1 MICISIVI
9 STIAYVTTKKLLM
22 DIILEHN
29 RERIRIKK
37 RLTNDINHELKTPV
51 ASMQVCLETLL
62 SNMNLDDEKRQGMLE
77 RCYSH
82 NQRLIKLLAAVS
94 LLTRLEDGSKF
105 ITKEPVLINTIIN
118 DFGRR
123 IKDYAQERKI

>member
-1 MICISIVI
+1 
-9 STIAYVTTKKLLM
+9 M

-62 SNMNLDDEKRQGMLE
+62 SNMNLDDEKRRGMLE

-82 NQRLIKLLAAVS
+82 NQRLIKYPS
-94 LLTRLEDGSKF
+94 
-105 ITKEPVLINTIIN
+105 TK
-118 DFGRR
+118 G
-123 IKDYAQERKI
+123 AQI